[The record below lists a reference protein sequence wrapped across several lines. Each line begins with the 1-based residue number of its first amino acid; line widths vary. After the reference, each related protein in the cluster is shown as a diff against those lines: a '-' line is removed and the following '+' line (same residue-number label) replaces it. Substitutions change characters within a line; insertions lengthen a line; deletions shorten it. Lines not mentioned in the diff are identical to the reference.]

1 MAYAREPGSLSR
13 MAARLPG
20 PGEPPVPPWPGSTVR
35 AGGQSLYVRRAGR
48 PDRPPAV
55 FVHGLG
61 GSSNNWTDLVAL
73 LADRVDAHM
82 PDLPGFGRSGPPPSG
97 RYTLDVHA
105 DAIARYVAGLGP
117 VHLLGNSL
125 GGAVSV
131 RVAAEHPDLV
141 RSLTLVSPALP
152 QYRLRRTSDPRLAL
166 MLLPGLASL
175 VDRERERAT
184 PEKVARDV
192 LALCAVDPKRI
203 HPDRVRDL
211 AGEIERRRA
220 LPWANTALTASLR
233 GLVRSYF
240 EPGSRNLWRQL
251 GLVTAPALVVWGDH
265 DRLVPHALGPA
276 AVRRLRD
283 GRLLAVPDAAHV
295 AQIERPEVV
304 AAAVRALLDE
314 ADALRASA

>member
-1 MAYAREPGSLSR
+1 MPASRRTPPPEP
-13 MAARLPG
+13 LPG
-20 PGEPPVPPWPGSTVR
+20 PGEPPLPPWPGHTVSV
-35 AGGQSLYVRRAGR
+35 GGHALYVRRAGR
-48 PDRPPAV
+48 AGASPAV

-73 LADRVDAHM
+73 LADRVDAHA
-82 PDLPGFGRSGPPPSG
+82 PDLPGFGRSGPPKDG
-97 RYTLDVHA
+97 RYGIDTHA
-105 DAIARYVAGLGP
+105 DAVVAYVRSIDAGP

-131 RVAAEHPDLV
+131 RVAAEHPELV

-166 MLLPGLASL
+166 MLLPGLSAL

-184 PEKVARDV
+184 PERIARDV
-192 LALCAVDPKRI
+192 LGLCVVDTASI
-203 HPDRVRDL
+203 HPDRIRLL
-211 AGEIERRRA
+211 ADEITRRRA
-220 LPWANTALTASLR
+220 LPWASTALTASLR

-240 EPGSRNLWRQL
+240 ELGPRNLWRQL
-251 GLVTAPALVVWGDH
+251 GTITAPTLVVWGDH

-276 AVRRLRD
+276 AVRRLRH

-295 AQIERPEVV
+295 AQIERPQVV
-304 AAAVRALLDE
+304 ADAVRALLDE
-314 ADALRASA
+314 TEGLRASA